1 MIRALGMYEESLER
15 FVSAQELDERARDFS
30 ALIEAQYTEELSLR
44 HAVALARGNW
54 DAVTDVHLADGTM
67 QDSTTLTRTAA

>member
-30 ALIEAQYTEELSLR
+30 ALIEAQYAMHLAELD
-44 HAVALARGNW
+44 ALAVTPGCLIQGNTK
-54 DAVTDVHLADGTM
+54 DATTNPRDVA
-67 QDSTTLTRTAA
+67 